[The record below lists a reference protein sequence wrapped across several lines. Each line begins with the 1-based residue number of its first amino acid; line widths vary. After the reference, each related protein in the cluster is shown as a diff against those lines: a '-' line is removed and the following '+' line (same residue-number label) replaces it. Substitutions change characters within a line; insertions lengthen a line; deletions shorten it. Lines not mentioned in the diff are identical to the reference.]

1 MADGKHPKRLIIEVK
16 GNMLGDKWFRS
27 GNSGLSKP
35 FYERA
40 EAEAALNVVNA
51 KSLDLQYRIRT
62 K

>member
-1 MADGKHPKRLIIEVK
+1 MAGGKHPKRFIVEVK
-16 GNMLGDKWFRS
+16 GTRPGDKWFRS
-27 GNSGLSKP
+27 GNDGLGKP

-40 EAEAALNVVNA
+40 EAEAALNVPDA

>member
-1 MADGKHPKRLIIEVK
+1 MADGKHPKRFIVEVK
-16 GNMLGDKWFRS
+16 GTRPGDKWFRS

-40 EAEAALNVVNA
+40 EAEAALNTPDA
-51 KSLDLQYRIRT
+51 KSPGVQYRIRT